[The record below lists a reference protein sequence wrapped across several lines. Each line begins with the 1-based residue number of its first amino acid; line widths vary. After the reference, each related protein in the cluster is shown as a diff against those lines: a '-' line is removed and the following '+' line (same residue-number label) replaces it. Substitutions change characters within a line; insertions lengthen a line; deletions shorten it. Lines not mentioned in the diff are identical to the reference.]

1 MLRGMRKQASLAAIV
16 VGSLAGF
23 AVVANVARR
32 ARSSRFDLKA
42 VQLIGRARYPA
53 TDAFMRGVT
62 FFGSVPGGAIA
73 SLAGIALARK
83 RPRAVLQIV
92 LASVGG
98 ITAELIVK
106 RFFRRKRPTLLD
118 HLEDVTSTSFPS
130 GHSMAAASIYLTLAF
145 VNGGR
150 PRDLAIASAVAGS
163 IATSRVY
170 LGVHWPTDVIA
181 GLVLGTAWAAGA
193 EALLG
198 ASSMGPP
205 RHRREAPTPALLPAP
220 T

>member
-1 MLRGMRKQASLAAIV
+1 MILDELDRALLVLLLERPRAGLREYARTLG
-16 VGSLAGF
+16 
-23 AVVANVARR
+23 VARGTV
-32 ARSSRFDLKA
+32 ASRFLRL
-42 VQLIGRARYPA
+42 QE
-53 TDAFMRGVT
+53 
-62 FFGSVPGGAIA
+62 SGAIA

-92 LASVGG
+92 VASMGG
-98 ITAELIVK
+98 LTAELIVK

-145 VNGGR
+145 VKGR
-150 PRDLAIASAVAGS
+150 PRDLVVASAAASAV
-163 IATSRVY
+163 ATSRVY

-181 GLVLGTAWAAGA
+181 GMVLGTAWACGA
-193 EALLG
+193 EAFLG
-198 ASSMGPP
+198 ARPIP
-205 RHRREAPTPALLPAP
+205 TRPPTPRLLPAP